1 MSKKEMK
8 KMAQP
13 ETKVEAKKSS
23 KGMER
28 FLNGIERIGNKL
40 PDPFFLFVYL
50 AVFVML
56 LSWLV
61 SSFGV
66 TVVHPGTGEEL
77 PIKSLVSGEGL
88 QYILTSM
95 LTNFTGFA
103 PLGLV
108 LAMMLG
114 IGLADKVG
122 LLETA
127 IKKSI
132 LNAPKALVT
141 YAVIFIGILGNIAS
155 DAAFVLVPPLAAMV
169 FYTVG
174 RHPLAGLA
182 AGFAGVGAGFTAN
195 FLIAGTDALLAGI
208 STEAAKT
215 VNPDIVV
222 TPVDNWYFM
231 SVSVVI
237 LSIVGALITEKII
250 EPRLGTYTGKLKK
263 SFEQTSELENKGLR
277 NSLIAGLV
285 YLGLVGLV
293 LFWPNSP
300 LRNEDGG
307 IIPSPFLSGIIPIT
321 LFFFIVIG
329 VAYGYT
335 TKKITSKSDIP
346 KFMSESMKDMSSYIV
361 LIFAAANFIAY
372 FNWSNLGTWVAVNG
386 AEFLQSMNLTGL
398 PVVIGFSILTALL
411 NLIIF
416 SGSAQWALEAP
427 IFIPML
433 MLLDYHPAFIQA
445 AYRIADSS
453 TNIITP
459 LNPYI
464 LIVLA
469 FMKEYDKKAGL
480 GTLISL
486 MLPYTIIFYTIWV
499 ILLITFALLGIP
511 FGPGVGMYL

>member
-1 MSKKEMK
+1 
-8 KMAQP
+8 MAELQTNQ
-13 ETKVEAKKSS
+13 EENQA
-23 KGMER
+23 KGMAR
-28 FLNGIERIGNKL
+28 FLNTIEKIGNKL
-40 PDPFFLFVYL
+40 PDPFFLFIYL
-50 AVFVML
+50 ALFVIG

-66 TVVHPGTGEEL
+66 TVVHPGSGEEL
-77 PIKSLVSGEGL
+77 QIKSLVSGEGL
-88 QYILTSM
+88 VYILSSM

-114 IGLADKVG
+114 IGVAEKVG
-122 LLETA
+122 LLESA

-132 LNAPKALVT
+132 LNAPKSLIT

-155 DAAFVLVPPLAAMV
+155 DAAFVLIPPLAAMV
-169 FYTVG
+169 FLTVG

-208 STEAAKT
+208 ATEAAKT
-215 VNPDIVV
+215 VDETFIV

-231 SVSVVI
+231 IASVVV
-237 LSIVGALITEKII
+237 LSIVGALITEKLV
-250 EPRLGTYTGKLKK
+250 EPRLGTYRGDKSNRKLEGTTK
-263 SFEQTSELENKGLR
+263 LEEKGLR
-277 NSLIAGLV
+277 NSLIAGLA
-285 YLGLVGLV
+285 YMALIGLV
-293 LFWPNSP
+293 LFWPESP

-307 IIPSPFLSGIIPIT
+307 IIPSPFLTGIIPIV
-321 LFFFIVIG
+321 LFFFLVVG
-329 VAYGYT
+329 TAYGIT
-335 TKKITSKSDIP
+335 VKKITSSKDIP
-346 KFMSESMKDMSSYIV
+346 RYMSESMKDMSAYIV
-361 LIFAAANFIAY
+361 LIFAAAQFIAY
-372 FNWSNLGTWVAVNG
+372 FNWSNLGIWIAVNG
-386 AEFLQSMNLTGL
+386 AEFLTSMGLTGL
-398 PVVIGFSILTALL
+398 PVIIGFTLLTALL

-427 IFIPML
+427 IFIPMF

-469 FMKEYDKKAGL
+469 FMKDYDKKAGL
-480 GTLISL
+480 GTLIAL
-486 MLPYTIIFYTIWV
+486 MLPYSIIFLCVWIV
-499 ILLITFALLGIP
+499 LLIGFALLGIP
-511 FGPGVGMYL
+511 FGPGVHMYL

>member
-1 MSKKEMK
+1 MP
-8 KMAQP
+8 QP
-13 ETKVEAKKSS
+13 QTNLDNPQQS
-23 KGMER
+23 KGLYR
-28 FLNGIERIGNKL
+28 FLNWIERIGNKL
-40 PDPFFLFVYL
+40 PDPFFIFVYL
-50 AVFVML
+50 AAFVML

-61 SSFGV
+61 HSMGV

-77 PIKSLVSGEGL
+77 PIRSLISGEGI
-88 QYILTSM
+88 QYILSSM
-95 LTNFTGFA
+95 LTNFTGFK

-114 IGLADKVG
+114 IGLAEKVG
-122 LLETA
+122 LLESV

-132 LNAPKALVT
+132 LNAPKALIT
-141 YAVIFIGILGNIAS
+141 YAVIFIGILGNLAS
-155 DAAFVLVPPLAAMV
+155 DAAFVLIPPLAAMV

-195 FLIAGTDALLAGI
+195 IFIAGTDALLSGI
-208 STEAAKT
+208 STEAAKASGIEN
-215 VNPDIVV
+215 VIV

-231 SVSVVI
+231 CTSVII
-237 LSIVGALITEKII
+237 LSIVGALITERII
-250 EPRLGTYTGKLKK
+250 EPRLGVYKGKVDK
-263 SFEQTSELENKGLR
+263 ELEEASPLEGKALR

-285 YLGLVGLV
+285 YLGLVALM

-300 LRNEDGG
+300 LRNEEGG
-307 IIPSPFLSGIIPIT
+307 IIPSPFLSGIVPIIL
-321 LFFFIVIG
+321 LFFITVG
-329 VAYGYT
+329 VAYGIT
-335 TKKITSKSDIP
+335 MKKITSSKDIP
-346 KFMSESMKDMSSYIV
+346 KYMGEAMKDMSGYIV
-361 LIFAAANFIAY
+361 LIFAAAQFISY

-386 AEFLQSMNLTGL
+386 AEFLTSMDLTGL
-398 PVVIGFSILTALL
+398 PVVVGFSMLTAVL

-427 IFIPML
+427 VFIPML

-469 FMKEYDKKAGL
+469 FMREYDKKAGL

-486 MLPYTIIFYTIWV
+486 MLPYSIIFYAIWLV
-499 ILLITFALLGIP
+499 LLIVFAVFGIP
-511 FGPGVGMYL
+511 FGPGIGVHL